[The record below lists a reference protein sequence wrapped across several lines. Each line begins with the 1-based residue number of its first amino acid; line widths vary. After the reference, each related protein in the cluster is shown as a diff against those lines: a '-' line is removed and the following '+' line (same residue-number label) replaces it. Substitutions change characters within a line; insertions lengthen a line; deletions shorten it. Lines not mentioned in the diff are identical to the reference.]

1 MALSDVRASRE
12 QLKEYREV
20 LARRQA
26 ELEAELGDA
35 SASVSEERHEVSGEA
50 DFGYVVVGG
59 RFVRIVSC
67 EASGPEL
74 AIPAELGGLPVRSIG
89 KDSCSGLERVERI
102 SCPDDI
108 IEIGGG
114 AFRNCPAL
122 AEIVLPARLA
132 AFDKT
137 WLKGCASLRSL
148 TLSGM
153 LEAVPSEVFDGP
165 AIERLSLGEGTV
177 RVEPGAFSKSKLQ
190 SVAVDEGNAFLLTDG
205 RAVFSRDGSV
215 LLALAVPTAEYD
227 VPEGCTR
234 IAEKAFASRGEL
246 VRVGLPG
253 TLREIGDRAFAQTG
267 ITSFAAPSGLES
279 IGAHAFFRCLQ
290 LREVLLN
297 DGLREIGANAFSATK
312 VSALEV
318 PSSVTELGD
327 DFISNAAVQFTGP
340 GQGLSFTGE
349 SLMSID
355 PDGGLYRR
363 TDDGLRFM
371 RLMDPAAE
379 RYEVL
384 PGTVEV
390 APRAFIRHANI
401 VSVTLPEGVRTI
413 GASAFSGCAA
423 LRRVEIP
430 DTLESIGE
438 EAFYDSSIESLR
450 IPAGMT
456 ELGVRALA
464 TRGAAHGNIVPSLS
478 EIEVDAGNPRFWIE
492 EGLLCERL
500 DDGATK
506 VVIYLGRKESVTIPA
521 NTRTIG
527 TFAFSGAVGLR
538 SLSISN
544 AVRHV
549 EHGAFNI
556 GATINHLHI
565 DLVKPIGGH
574 TSFDLDF
581 PDTMRS
587 RHELQLAFGLTQ
599 RIDVERILSHYDGA
613 VMFLNDYGRGVDK
626 GGRSI
631 EDQYRQA
638 ISIIGRLKDPV
649 LMSELNR
656 SLFDKAI
663 SKNIANI
670 CLVLARYDDRAAVDD
685 LLDLGYLNE
694 DNLLK
699 VIEKVGTLKDA
710 AMTGHL
716 LEEKRRRFGGRA
728 IDFDL

>member
-26 ELEAELGDA
+26 ELEAELGDG
-35 SASVSEERHEVSGEA
+35 SAAVSEERHMVVGGA
-50 DFGYVVVGG
+50 DFGYVAVGG
-59 RFVRIVSC
+59 RFARIVSC
-67 EASGPEL
+67 ETSGR
-74 AIPAELGGLPVRSIG
+74 ELGIPSELDGLPVRSIG
-89 KDSCSGLERVERI
+89 KDSCSGLAQVVRI
-102 SCPDDI
+102 SCPEDVV
-108 IEIGGG
+108 EIGGG

-122 AEIVLPARLA
+122 EEVIFPERLA
-132 AFDKT
+132 SFDKT
-137 WLKGCASLRSL
+137 WIKGCASLRAV
-148 TLSGM
+148 TLPGM
-153 LEAVPSEVFDGP
+153 LEAVPASIFDGP
-165 AIERLSLGEGTV
+165 AIGRLVVGPGTLC
-177 RVEPGAFSKSKLQ
+177 VEPGAFAKSRLL
-190 SVAVDEGNAFLLTDG
+190 SVEVDGRNGALSSDG

-215 LLALAVPTAEYD
+215 LVALAVPGESYD
-227 VPEGCTR
+227 VPEGCER
-234 IAEKAFASRGEL
+234 IEEKAFANRAEL
-246 VRVGLPG
+246 VRVGLPE

-267 ITSFAAPSGLES
+267 ITSFSAPAGLES

-290 LREVLLN
+290 LREVSLN
-297 DGLREIGANAFSATK
+297 DSLREIGANAFSATK
-312 VSALEV
+312 VSSLEI
-318 PSSVTELGD
+318 PPSVTELGD

-340 GQGLSFTGE
+340 GQGISFTGE

-363 TDDGLRFM
+363 TDEGLRFM
-371 RLMDPAAE
+371 RLMDPAAM

-401 VSVTLPEGVRTI
+401 ASVTLPEGVRSI

-423 LRRVEIP
+423 LRRVDIP
-430 DTLESIGE
+430 GTLESIGD

-450 IPAGMT
+450 FPTGMT
-456 ELGVRALA
+456 DLGVRALA

-478 EIEVDAGNPRFWIE
+478 DIEVDPGNPRFWIE
-492 EGLLCERL
+492 EGLLCEHL
-500 DDGATK
+500 DDGTTK
-506 VVIYLGRKESVTIPA
+506 VVHYLGRKESVTIPD
-521 NTRTIG
+521 NTSTIA
-527 TFAFSGAVGLR
+527 TFAFSGEVGIR

-544 AVRHV
+544 AIKHV

-574 TSFDLDF
+574 SSFDLDF

-626 GGRSI
+626 GGRSM

-638 ISIIGRLKDPV
+638 TSIIGRLKDPV
-649 LMSELNR
+649 LMSDLNK
-656 SLFDKAI
+656 SLFDKAL

-694 DNLLK
+694 DNLLE